1 MSLPQESHVQ
11 SVLQPFHSTLASIVS
26 GAWAK
31 WRSSELGLQPASGRT
46 RACIVWDAMMQHALD
61 AFEND
66 PRVDVVSRSQTY
78 YFLIDDT
85 VVLRFKKGNV
95 SGLSRNYPTQ
105 EALKFHEPE
114 NDLFGYPTKVEV
126 VYVLDHTETEVSQIL
141 VVARNANQVIWSYNL
156 VENTAAN
163 VVDLAVEQPV
173 PQRETRRI
181 VRLKDDKSRK
191 GEDGNEK
198 SGGDG

>member
-1 MSLPQESHVQ
+1 MSLPQENHVQ

-31 WRSSELGLQPASGRT
+31 WRSAELELQPASGRT
-46 RACIVWDAMMQHALD
+46 RACIVWDAMMQRAFD

-66 PRVDVVSRSQTY
+66 ARVDVVSRSQTH
-78 YFLIDDT
+78 YFLIDDS

-141 VVARNANQVIWSYNL
+141 VVARNANQVIWSYDL
-156 VENTAAN
+156 VETPAVN
-163 VVDLAVEQPV
+163 VVDLPVKQPA
-173 PQRETRRI
+173 PQLDSRRI
-181 VRLKDDKSRK
+181 VRLKDDKARK
-191 GEDGNEK
+191 DKDGNEK